1 MTQYPVSRMNRI
13 NFLVVLLLLGAASC
27 TSGPKTYVYDP
38 ADPFIRIG
46 KINEIDGPVSFDV
59 VVKNNT
65 PDTLYPLRTAVE
77 CSCTTVDVYYQPVAP
92 GESITIHTTYDP
104 AYRKGPQGE
113 SAALYFKDVAP
124 ALFEIQADV
133 VPYNHIITE
142 DHPYAYGHDLYMSH
156 KTLPFGKLAP
166 GETRDIYFR
175 IGNGST
181 KKANIELVPEGCD
194 KESVRFRQPGKVAAD
209 WRDTIHVKFTMPETK
224 VANDTVEFH
233 IQPCVNGEP
242 TEQKMTILAICK

>member
-1 MTQYPVSRMNRI
+1 MRKLKYLA
-13 NFLVVLLLLGAASC
+13 FLLILGAASC
-27 TSGPKTYVYDP
+27 TSAPKTYVYDP
-38 ADPFIRIG
+38 ENPYINLG

-59 VVKNNT
+59 VVKNNF

-77 CSCTTVDVYYQPVAP
+77 CSCTTLDVYYEPVPP
-92 GESITIHTTYDP
+92 GGSITLHTTYDP

-113 SAALYFKDVAP
+113 SAAIYFKGNVT

-133 VPYNHIITE
+133 VPYNHVITE

-156 KTLPFGKLAP
+156 KMLPFGRVAP

-181 KKANIELVPEGCD
+181 KKAKIELVPEGD
-194 KESVRFRQPGKVAAD
+194 DTGSVRFRQPGKVAAD
-209 WRDTIHVKFTMPETK
+209 WRDTIHVKFTMPENK
-224 VANDTVEFH
+224 VADDTVRFS
-233 IQPCVNGEP
+233 IQPLVNGEP
-242 TEQKMTILAICK
+242 TDVAMTVFAICK